1 MDRVSTHIGGTVF
14 TTQAV
19 LPLTSASGS
28 IAFRL
33 DTDLPSVRWKGH
45 HRGQLD
51 GHRGK
56 ETRSEEIDEEVEEDE
71 GISWAI

>member
-1 MDRVSTHIGGTVF
+1 MQLRAGTHEAARRELVAKNPGGDVGG
-14 TTQAV
+14 QLDGHRGKE
-19 LPLTSASGS
+19 LPGGDAG
-28 IAFRL
+28 
-33 DTDLPSVRWKGH
+33 
-45 HRGQLD
+45 GQLD